1 MLTILRKI
9 RKSLIESG
17 SAQKYLLY
25 AIGEIILVVIGIL
38 IALEINTR
46 NTQSLERIQEQ
57 QILVQLKEEYLDNQ
71 EQLLSKMSVRDG
83 TNRACGKLITLIDNW
98 KIDSNPDSVD
108 YLVSLTLLRPT
119 LDPALGVTNE
129 LLTSGK
135 LYLIRNDNL
144 RKLLSDW
151 TGKFFNELQE
161 EEQIVANFIQ
171 DQYLPFL
178 IENYQLRNSWIELID
193 LDMWKKVHFGSGS
206 IAVEKIGQNEI
217 GSHVNQLM
225 SNKNFED
232 FLFSLYAYSI
242 GANAQSEGVMA
253 KIQEILDLI
262 DLEMED

>member
-1 MLTILRKI
+1 MLTFLRKI
-9 RKSLIESG
+9 RKSSIGAG
-17 SAQKYLLY
+17 STRKYLFY
-25 AIGEIILVVIGIL
+25 ALGEIILVVLGIL
-38 IALEINTR
+38 IALQINTW
-46 NTQSLERIQEQ
+46 NTQRLERIQEQ
-57 QILVQLKEEYLDNQ
+57 YILAQLKEEYHDNK
-71 EQLLSKMSVRDG
+71 EQLLSKISVRDRMN
-83 TNRACGKLITLIDNW
+83 TACAKLITLIDNW
-98 KIDSNPDSVD
+98 KIDSNPDSID
-108 YLVSLTLLRPT
+108 YLVSQTVLRPT

-135 LYLIRNDNL
+135 LYLIRDDNL

-178 IENYQLRNSWIELID
+178 IESYQLRNAWIELID
-193 LDMWKKVHFGSGS
+193 LDVWKEVHFVAGSLP
-206 IAVEKIGQNEI
+206 VEKKGQNEV
-217 GSHVNQLM
+217 STHVTQLM
-225 SNKNFED
+225 TNKNFED
-232 FLFSLYAYSI
+232 YLFSLYGYNI